1 MTLTIDIKD
10 NVADKILYLL
20 EQIQD
25 IQIITPKIEI
35 ISKKDEDYQ
44 DILKAREKRKNGEKL
59 YSLDEIKK
67 EFL

>member
-25 IQIITPKIEI
+25 IQIITPNIET
-35 ISKKDEDYQ
+35 ISKENEDYQ
-44 DILKAREKRKNGEKL
+44 DILKARENRKNGEKL

>member
-25 IQIITPKIEI
+25 IQIITPNIET
-35 ISKKDEDYQ
+35 ISKEDEDYQ
-44 DILKAREKRKNGEKL
+44 DILKARENRKNGEKL